1 MKYTHAGIF
10 LLGWAKDVCYID
22 AFGTIPLGVSG
33 LVAQKL
39 VSCNIAE
46 LYLSFDR
53 AAYNEKVH

>member
-1 MKYTHAGIF
+1 M
-10 LLGWAKDVCYID
+10 CYID